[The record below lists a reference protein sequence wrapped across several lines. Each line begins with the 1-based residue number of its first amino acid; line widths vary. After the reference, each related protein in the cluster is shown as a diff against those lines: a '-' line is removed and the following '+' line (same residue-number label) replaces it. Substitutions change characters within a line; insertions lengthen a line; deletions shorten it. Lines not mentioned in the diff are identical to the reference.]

1 MIRSNCVGCPGRPS
15 ECIYTVQ
22 VHTETP
28 SHSHSGIHS
37 HGHSHGGGGDWGEV
51 RAKPI
56 LRLLL
61 GVVAVAAI
69 VTGIGLAVLWPDGQG
84 RLAVLAEASEI
95 GLLSDRI
102 TADVDE
108 VIDDDCSF
116 ATENNEWDCRTLVV
130 IPDSGPDAGQLL
142 ALPEFVRGPGLPVP
156 DVEAGDRV
164 IIDYE
169 PTTGFYAFSDRD
181 RRGPLLLLTLAFAAL
196 VMVLG
201 RSQGVMALAAM
212 ITTVVIL
219 IAFVAGSVLDGNDP
233 IAVCLV
239 AASTIAFITLYLTHG
254 FNPTTTTALIGT
266 LLALCLTLAIS
277 SIFFALAGFT
287 GLATEEGLVLPIIA
301 GDIDLT
307 GLLLG
312 GAMISA
318 LGALDDVT
326 VTQAATVAE
335 LHHRSPDLSRR
346 QLFASGIRVGREHI
360 GATVNTLLLA
370 YAGVSL
376 PLVLLFVV
384 SNQSLALIANS
395 ELVAVEIVRTLC
407 GSFGLIAAVPIT
419 TWLATMVASNDA
431 IESVDPS
438 NGPTVAPDEPVA
450 EATEVSEA
458 TEEGSSAEPLVDDE
472 PSITDD
478 VELVADDGAVVD
490 DSGFDQSDSSD
501 ADWEHFGP
509 RDDVEPF

>member
-1 MIRSNCVGCPGRPS
+1 M
-15 ECIYTVQ
+15 
-22 VHTETP
+22 
-28 SHSHSGIHS
+28 
-37 HGHSHGGGGDWGEV
+37 
-51 RAKPI
+51 
-56 LRLLL
+56 LRLLIGL
-61 GVVAVAAI
+61 LVVAAVAT
-69 VTGIGLAVLWPDGQG
+69 VVGLAVLWPNGQG
-84 RLAVLAEASEI
+84 RVAVLAEAAEI
-95 GLLSDRI
+95 GLLSDRFS
-102 TADVDE
+102 ADVDE
-108 VIDDDCSF
+108 VIDEDCSF

-156 DVEAGDRV
+156 DVQAGDRV

-169 PTTGFYAFSDRD
+169 PTTGFYSYGDKD
-181 RRGPLLLLTLAFAAL
+181 RRGSLLLLVLLFAAM

-201 RSQGVMALAAM
+201 RSQGVLALAAM

-219 IAFVAGSVLDGNDP
+219 VGFVAGSVLDGNDP

-239 AASTIAFITLYLTHG
+239 AASAIAFLTLYLTHG

-266 LLALCLTLAIS
+266 LAALCLTLVIS
-277 SIFFALAGFT
+277 SVFFALAGFT

-301 GDIDLT
+301 NDIDLT

-335 LHHRSPDLSRR
+335 LRHQSPEMSRR

-384 SNQSLALIANS
+384 SNQPLALIANS

-419 TWLATMVASNDA
+419 TWLASMVASAQVVDA
-431 IESVDPS
+431 SSGDDDSVDR
-438 NGPTVAPDEPVA
+438 E
-450 EATEVSEA
+450 
-458 TEEGSSAEPLVDDE
+458 SSAGSIDPVMAKPEPE
-472 PSITDD
+472 PEVTAPERPAI
-478 VELVADDGAVVD
+478 
-490 DSGFDQSDSSD
+490 D
-501 ADWEHFGP
+501 ADWDDFAP
-509 RDDVEPF
+509 RDEADPF